1 MMIRVTAL
9 NMYPVK
15 SCAATPLEVAELD
28 ARGIRHDREFML
40 VDRQRRFLT
49 QREQPRLALIVP
61 RRTDTSLELS
71 APGMPP
77 LSVEPLDGRRETVT
91 IWRDR
96 VVAADQGEEAA
107 DWLSSYLGQP
117 VRLVR
122 LPGDVVR
129 PVDPH
134 FASRPDAQVSLAD
147 AFPLLLISEESLA
160 DLNTRLDQPL
170 PMNRFRPNV
179 VCRGAGV
186 PYAEDSWA
194 ELQIGELAFSVVKA
208 CARCVT
214 TTTDQLTA
222 ERGREPL
229 ATLATYRRVARGVL
243 FGQNLIHA
251 TPGRIAIGDPLRI
264 CRAVDPP
271 TFLPAAADVA

>member
-1 MMIRVTAL
+1 MMRVTAL
-9 NMYPVK
+9 NVYPVK

-28 ARGIRHDREFML
+28 ARGIRGDREFML
-40 VDRQRRFLT
+40 VDAQRRFLT

-61 RRTDTSLELS
+61 RRTDSTLTLS

-77 LSVEPLDGRRETVT
+77 LSLEPVDEPRYTAQ
-91 IWRDR
+91 IWRDS
-96 VVAADQGEEAA
+96 VVAADQGDRVA
-107 DWLSSYLGQP
+107 DWLSTYLGQA

-122 LPGDVVR
+122 LPVDSVR
-129 PVDPH
+129 RVDPD

-147 AFPLLLISEESLA
+147 AFPVLLISEESLA
-160 DLNTRLDQPL
+160 DLNTRLEQPL

-179 VCRGAGV
+179 VVSGAGV
-186 PYAEDSWA
+186 PYAEDTWA
-194 ELQIGELAFSVVKA
+194 EVQIGELAFSVVKA

-214 TTTDQLTA
+214 TTTNQLTA
-222 ERGREPL
+222 ERGHEPL

-251 TPGRIAIGDPLRI
+251 GEGQIAVGDPLTVLRLADHPELA
-264 CRAVDPP
+264 RAG
-271 TFLPAAADVA
+271 AGA